1 MESRDLKDRYVNPYT
16 DFGFK
21 KLFGTEINKDLLISF
36 INSLLHG
43 REVVK
48 DLTYLNTEHLGTSE
62 ADRRAVFDVYCEN
75 EKGEKILVEMQ
86 RGIQQYFKDRSLY
99 YATFPI
105 REQGQKGEWDYRLKS
120 VYIIGILNFTFDKD
134 NDDYYHHEV
143 QLLDNQTKEV
153 FYDKLTFIY
162 LEMPK
167 FNKTEDEL
175 NGMFEKWLFVLRNL
189 SRLMERP
196 KALQE
201 RVFTKLFE
209 AAEIAKFTKT
219 EYDNYEESL
228 KVYRDW
234 KNMIVTEKKIS
245 WEEGHEVGKEEGR
258 EEGIEEGKK
267 QNAIEMAKILKEEGV
282 AINII
287 VKSSG
292 LTEEEINAL

>member
-1 MESRDLKDRYVNPYT
+1 MDNRDFKDKYVNPYT

-48 DLTYLNTEHLGTSE
+48 DLTYLNTEHLGISE
-62 ADRRAVFDVYCEN
+62 TDRKAVFDVYCEN
-75 EKGEKILVEMQ
+75 EKGEKILVEIQ

-105 REQGQKGEWDYRLKS
+105 REQGQKGEWDYQLKA

-134 NDDYYHHEV
+134 NDNYFHHEV
-143 QLLDNQTKEV
+143 QLLDNKTKEV

-175 NGMFEKWLFVLRNL
+175 TSMFEKWLFVLRNL

-201 RVFTKLFE
+201 RIFTKLFE
-209 AAEIAKFTKT
+209 AAEIAKFTKL
-219 EYDNYEESL
+219 EYDSYEESL
-228 KVYRDW
+228 KAYRDW
-234 KNMIVTEKKIS
+234 KNTIDTEKKIS
-245 WEEGHEVGKEEGR
+245 WEEGHEKGR
-258 EEGIEEGKK
+258 EEGFEEGQEKK
-267 QNAIEMAKILKEEGV
+267 TIEMARNLKVRGIP
-282 AINII
+282 INII
-287 VKSSG
+287 VECSD

>member
-1 MESRDLKDRYVNPYT
+1 MKSRELEGKYVNPYT

-62 ADRRAVFDVYCEN
+62 ADRKAVFDVYCEN
-75 EKGEKILVEMQ
+75 ENGEKILVEMQ
-86 RGIQQYFKDRSLY
+86 RGEQQFFKDRSLY

-105 REQGQKGEWDYRLKS
+105 REQGQKGEWDYQLKA
-120 VYIIGILNFTFDKD
+120 VYVIGILNFKFDKD
-134 NDDYYHHEV
+134 DNTYYHHEV
-143 QLLDNQTKEV
+143 QLMDNRTKEV

-167 FNKTEDEL
+167 FNKEENEL

-201 RVFTKLFE
+201 RVFTKLFKT
-209 AAEIAKFTKT
+209 AEIAKFTKE

-228 KVYRDW
+228 KAYRDW
-234 KNMIVTEKKIS
+234 KNTIHTAEYNKAVEIARKMKAKNYPINEI
-245 WEEGHEVGKEEGR
+245 
-258 EEGIEEGKK
+258 IELT
-267 QNAIEMAKILKEEGV
+267 N
-282 AINII
+282 
-287 VKSSG
+287 
-292 LTEEEINAL
+292 LTEEQINAL